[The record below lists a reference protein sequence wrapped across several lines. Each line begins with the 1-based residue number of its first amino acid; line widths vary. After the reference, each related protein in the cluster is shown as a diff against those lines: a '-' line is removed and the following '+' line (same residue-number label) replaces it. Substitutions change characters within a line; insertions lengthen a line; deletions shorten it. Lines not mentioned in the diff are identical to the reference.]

1 MDSQQ
6 SILQKFGKH
15 KPGEIVFAVLLF
27 VGLAFAD
34 DIVTIRKGEKAPFDG
49 TLLSPNAAAKI
60 ITETDYTL
68 EKCLIDARREKSL
81 LEAKLTLE
89 RKNVESELAACTLK
103 YTEMEKLYEQQIDY
117 LEKRSS
123 LPQWQTPAY
132 FTGGVVVGAALVYGS
147 SLILKNI
154 Q

>member
-1 MDSQQ
+1 MNF
-6 SILQKFGKH
+6 IFF
-15 KPGEIVFAVLLF
+15 II
-27 VGLAFAD
+27 GLAFAN

-81 LEAKLTLE
+81 LDAKLTLE
-89 RKNVESELAACTLK
+89 RKNVEAELAACTLK
-103 YTEMEKLYEQQIDY
+103 YTEMEKLYERQITY
-117 LEKRSS
+117 LEKQVSV
-123 LPQWQTPAY
+123 PQWQSPVY
-132 FTGGVVVGAALVYGS
+132 FAGGVLVGAGLVYGS